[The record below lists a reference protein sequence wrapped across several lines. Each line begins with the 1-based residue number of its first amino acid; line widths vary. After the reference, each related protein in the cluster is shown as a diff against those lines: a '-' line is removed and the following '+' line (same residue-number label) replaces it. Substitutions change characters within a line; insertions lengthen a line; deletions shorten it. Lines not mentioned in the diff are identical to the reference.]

1 MRALYLRLAI
11 AATGTLALT
20 GAMTAV
26 TARYAHAEAEDDL
39 RDGDKYFEEGEWRKA
54 AASFDR
60 AIRKSPGQ
68 VSAEAYGK
76 RAAVYIILK
85 DYKGGLEFI
94 EKQAKVRYPNAPE
107 VLEQQALILWETGA
121 KNDAIVIAEKVVAA
135 KPKAFTNQKLIG
147 EFYAGR
153 DFAKT
158 AAAYESYLANRP
170 EDLEPGDVLPRVRL
184 GFAYLGTARAAL
196 AEGDEA
202 KAQSI
207 YAKSVDQFELVQRK
221 HKQRANAQ
229 VNSDNGLCAAYT
241 GLGRYDQAIT
251 VCERVIQDPRHVDTN
266 GSVWFNLATSYLA
279 NHQTKKARSIAEQ
292 FTRVRKNEAR
302 GYLLIGDTF
311 FQDRD
316 WGNALDQY
324 LRAEKLLKANQGREQ
339 VQLSIRLGKTYR
351 RLPAPSS
358 GPNPNLNLAIEK
370 LSAGVAANP
379 NSFELSTELGG
390 AYIEAKQDVKAT
402 QLTDRMMASA
412 DFAKAAPEGRA
423 AVLTLAAKAQ
433 FNQHKLKE
441 ARQRFEA
448 ASQLK
453 QGDVSIQRGLVDTIN
468 QQAFEALA
476 KDPKGA
482 QAYLDQALPIDPAS
496 PTTITNLAVLQ
507 LDRGDC
513 DGAQK
518 QLAKL
523 KDARGNDQL
532 YYERLLARTY
542 LCASKPDPKKAS
554 ELYAAAEKSAKKA
567 QATQLV
573 AEIDI
578 EWAPLLWDTD
588 LNDAVEKL
596 QSALSAGAQV
606 PELAAA
612 AKRNL
617 ALGLYRRGWKYM
629 RDNKVNEAVADFE
642 KATRDPSAL
651 RGTEPLAFDFSYA
664 LALLD
669 TGRSAEAAKI
679 FKNLSAKGNQAA
691 YLKPPYA
698 KVGTQ
703 FFGAYANYRSGTVAS
718 RQQAVNDFTKLQADA
733 SGTFAAK
740 VKTLIAS
747 SWELIAY
754 DAWKSGN
761 AGGAAKALTSAVK
774 FADDEFKRRV
784 NLDRAVLSLGKDQLA
799 TLEGLNGAP
808 PEALLNV
815 GIVYDQM
822 GRAKDA
828 YDAWVKAKAK
838 NVQSRDLQKWIDA
851 KKRIYGF

>member
-11 AATGTLALT
+11 AATGTLVATTAL
-20 GAMTAV
+20 TAV
-26 TARYAHAEAEDDL
+26 TTRLAHAEAEDDL
-39 RDGDKYFEEGEWRKA
+39 REGDKYFEEGEWRKA

-60 AIRKSPGQ
+60 AIRKAPGQ

-76 RAAVYIILK
+76 RAAVFIILK
-85 DYKGGLEFI
+85 DYKGGLDFI

-153 DFAKT
+153 DAGKT
-158 AAAYESYLANRP
+158 ASAYEAYLANRP
-170 EDLEPGDVLPRVRL
+170 EELEAGDVLPRIRL
-184 GFAYLGTARAAL
+184 GFAYLAKARTAL
-196 AEGDEA
+196 GDSDEA
-202 KAQSI
+202 KAKTI
-207 YAKSVDQFELVQRK
+207 YGKAVDQFEIVQRK

-229 VNSDNGLCAAYT
+229 VNSDNGLCASYT

-266 GSVWFNLATSYLA
+266 GSVWFNLATAYLA

-292 FTRVRKNEAR
+292 YTRVRKNEAR
-302 GYLLIGDTF
+302 GYILIGDTF

-324 LRAEKLLKANQGREQ
+324 LRAEKLLKANQSREQ
-339 VQLSIRLGKTYR
+339 VQLSIQLGKTYR
-351 RLPAPSS
+351 RLPAPST
-358 GPNPNLNLAIEK
+358 GPNPNLNLAIDK

-379 NSFELSTELGG
+379 GSFELSTELGG
-390 AYIEAKQDVKAT
+390 AYIEARQDAKVT
-402 QLTDRMMASA
+402 QLTDRLMAA
-412 DFAKAAPEGRA
+412 AEFAKATPDARA
-423 AVLTLAAKAQ
+423 GILTLAAKAQ

-448 ASQLK
+448 AYQLRPA
-453 QGDVSIQRGLVDTIN
+453 DISVQRGLVDTIN

-476 KDPKGA
+476 KDPKSA
-482 QAYLDQALPIDPAS
+482 QTFLDQALPIDPTS

-507 LDRGDC
+507 IDRGDC

-523 KDARGNDQL
+523 KDARGGDQL
-532 YYERLLARTY
+532 VYERLLARTY
-542 LCASKPDPKKAS
+542 LCGTKPDPKKAS

-567 QATQLV
+567 QATLLV
-573 AEIDI
+573 AEIDV

-588 LNDAVEKL
+588 LGDAVEKL
-596 QSALSAGAQV
+596 TSAVSAGAQS
-606 PELAAA
+606 PEIAAA

-617 ALGLYRRGWKYM
+617 ALGLFRRGWKYM
-629 RDNKVNEAVADFE
+629 KEGKANEAASDFE

-669 TGRSAEAAKI
+669 TGRSAEAAKL
-679 FKNLSAKGNQAA
+679 FKNLQTKGNQAS

-703 FFGAYANYRSGTVAS
+703 FFGAYANYRSGTGAS
-718 RQQAVNDFTKLQADA
+718 RQQAVSDFTKLQTEATGAFA
-733 SGTFAAK
+733 SK
-740 VKTLIAS
+740 VKSLIAS
-747 SWELIAY
+747 TWELLAY
-754 DAWKSGN
+754 DQWKSGN
-761 AGGAAKALTSAVK
+761 SGGASKALANAVK
-774 FADDEFKRRV
+774 YADDEIKRRV
-784 NLDRAVLSLGKDQLA
+784 NHNRAVLALGKDQIG
-799 TLEGLNGAP
+799 TLEGLGGSP
-808 PEALLNV
+808 PEALLNL
-815 GIVYDQM
+815 GSVYDQM

-828 YDAWVKAKAK
+828 YDTWLKAKAR